1 MFNLYSYKRFYY
13 SQKIIKFVLLYL
25 LFFMNLKIL
34 FYLYIDMY
42 PCPQCTLN
50 PKSHSF
56 SLYNETSEHAW
67 FYSSDH
73 YTDRDADH
81 IIEHIRGE
89 LEQFHKKKP
98 GKKWSW
104 LFDSHEF
111 SFQWNT
117 MTIIVPLIK
126 LVMSYHDTFNTIHI
140 IRPNEFIY
148 KTIECCKP
156 FLSDEMM
163 KKIKIDQP
171 TSP

>member
-1 MFNLYSYKRFYY
+1 MF
-13 SQKIIKFVLLYL
+13 
-25 LFFMNLKIL
+25 
-34 FYLYIDMY
+34 
-42 PCPQCTLN
+42 PCPQCAIN

-56 SLYNETSEHAW
+56 SIYNETPEHTW

-73 YTDRDADH
+73 YIDRDADH
-81 IIEHIRGE
+81 IIKHIRGE
-89 LEQFHKKKP
+89 LEQFHKEKP

-148 KTIECCKP
+148 KAIDCCKP